1 MISHVALRSPFTI
14 IKGVPSVILF
24 AFHLLRRA
32 SFHDTSVLRIIIVHR
47 HGGRVSI
54 AMLLLLVIVVV
65 IIMRHW
71 RRHIV
76 TIMIRIRRLRWISI
90 VIIVWLMMMLPF
102 LVWIHIRVLIWW
114 CWTRIL
120 VILEWLILMI
130 IVWTIELHPCV
141 IGSCIGCWGGCSE
154 PTWPKIAV
162 VKLLIILTLTSMH
175 SRSCC
180 SRRTM
185 ISGITSVLAIFF
197 LYKIQC
203 CVLVLQIW
211 QLYLSQR
218 SLLFVFKSFSF
229 ILLEW
234 CWGLFSTPHLLC
246 SLWMV

>member
-24 AFHLLRRA
+24 SLHLLRRA

-54 AMLLLLVIVVV
+54 AMLLVIVVV

-76 TIMIRIRRLRWISI
+76 TIMIRIRWLRWISI

-102 LVWIHIRVLIWW
+102 LVWIHIRVLIWY

-130 IVWTIELHPCV
+130 IVRTIELHPCV

-154 PTWPKIAV
+154 PTWPKIAI
-162 VKLLIILTLTSMH
+162 VKLLIILTLTGMH

-180 SRRTM
+180 GRRTM

-234 CWGLFSTPHLLC
+234 CRGLFSTPHLLC